1 MFYRPDSTRLMVV
14 PVVLILAALGGIL
27 LLATL
32 ACALTSQLP
41 SETPLPTATNV
52 PPAEVVVVP
61 QQVVVTSSPDPA
73 LIYATLTAVAARPT
87 QTPIVVTQV
96 VAQPVVNTTTLQ
108 VVLPANCQVRAD
120 WQPYVVQAGDT
131 VGDLAIATNTA
142 LADLVV
148 ANCLTTPD
156 IINVGQTLY
165 LPRQPVNYLLPATT
179 APLASTATPEGPAPV
194 IGFVM
199 VEPAVVDSGSYL
211 IAPGNVTVRAQGV
224 ANTARVAFYMSAVG
238 TEAAPILVGID
249 DNMTDGAVI
258 LWQVGPSPFVANLWA
273 VAIGPSGLEASTD
286 PILVANH
293 G

>member
-1 MFYRPDSTRLMVV
+1 MVV
-14 PVVLILAALGGIL
+14 PVVLIMAALGGIL

-41 SETPLPTATNV
+41 SEAAIPTATNV

-61 QQVVVTSSPDPA
+61 QQIVVTPQMDPA
-73 LIYATLTAVAARPT
+73 LIYATLTAVAVQPT
-87 QTPIVVTQV
+87 QTPYVITQL
-96 VAQPVVNTTTLQ
+96 ATPSTLTTTTLQ
-108 VVLPANCQVRAD
+108 VVLPANCQVRTD
-120 WQPYVVQAGDT
+120 WPAYVVQPGDT

-148 ANCLTTPD
+148 ANCLATPD

-165 LPRQPVNYLLPATT
+165 LPRQPVNYLLAVTS
-179 APLASTATPEGPAPV
+179 APLVSTATPEGPAPE

-224 ANTARVAFYMSAVG
+224 SGTARVAFYMSAVG
-238 TEAAPILVGID
+238 TESAPVLVGID
-249 DNMTDGAVI
+249 NNMTDGAVI
-258 LWQVGPSPFVANLWA
+258 LWQVGPTPFVANLWA

>member
-1 MFYRPDSTRLMVV
+1 MFHRPDSTRLMVV
-14 PVVLILAALGGIL
+14 PVVLVMAALGGIL
-27 LLATL
+27 LLAML

-41 SETPLPTATNV
+41 AETAIPTATNV

-61 QQVVVTSSPDPA
+61 QDVVVTSTADPA
-73 LIYATLTAVAARPT
+73 LIYATLTAVAALPT
-87 QTPIVVTQV
+87 QTPFVVTQAAV
-96 VAQPVVNTTTLQ
+96 QPVVNTTVIQ
-108 VVLPANCQVRAD
+108 VALPANCQVRTD
-120 WQPYVVQAGDT
+120 WQPYIVQAGDT

-142 LADLVV
+142 LADLII

-165 LPRQPVNYLLPATT
+165 LPRQPVNYLLPAT
-179 APLASTATPEGPAPV
+179 SAPV
-194 IGFVM
+194 VSTTSPDGRAPTIGFVL
-199 VEPAVVDSGSYL
+199 VEPAVVDNGTYL
-211 IAPGNVTVRAQGV
+211 IAPGTVTVRAQGV
-224 ANTARVAFYMSAVG
+224 SNAARVAFYLSAVG

-258 LWQVGPSPFVANLWA
+258 LWQVGPSPFVANVWG
-273 VAIGPSGLEASTD
+273 VAIGPSALEASTD